1 MDYTVSDPAEAPSRR
16 TEISEPRMRSGY
28 LPVEVAVVGV
38 ANVDM
43 VTRVERLPQEG
54 QTAFGEQ
61 LEILPGGKG
70 LNQAIAVAKQ
80 GGRAALVANAGDDPW
95 GHLLLDSLLHAG
107 VDVTAFQLLADDT
120 TAGVLIQI
128 PASGDSAVTVTR
140 ARRTLPLIE
149 DIERARA
156 LLAEA
161 AVTIVQLELDLPAI
175 ELAVTAA
182 TGRVIGMLV
191 PSEPLPRDVLE
202 RLDLLVVNAAEA
214 AQIVGCAMPRTVEAA
229 RRCAE
234 ALREKGPSAAV
245 VTMGAGGAAYASEEE
260 AGFVAAPRVD
270 VVDTTGAGD
279 ALLGALSLALSR
291 GALLPQALRFGV
303 LAGSQTVQ
311 SVGAS

>member
-1 MDYTVSDPAEAPSRR
+1 MTH
-16 TEISEPRMRSGY
+16 TKGGH
-28 LPVEVAVVGV
+28 LPVEVAVIGV
-38 ANVDM
+38 ANVDL
-43 VTRVERLPQEG
+43 VTRVERLPHEG
-54 QTAFGEQ
+54 QTVFGER
-61 LEILPGGKG
+61 LETLPGGKG
-70 LNQAIAVAKQ
+70 LNQAIAVARQ

-107 VDVTAFQLLADDT
+107 VDVTAFQLIADDT

-140 ARRTLPLIE
+140 ARRTLHSIE

-161 AVTIVQLELDLPAI
+161 TVTIIQLELDPRVIQVA
-175 ELAVTAA
+175 LAGA
-182 TGRVIGMLV
+182 TGLVIGMLV
-191 PSEPLPRDVLE
+191 PSESLTRAVLE
-202 RLDLLVVNAAEA
+202 RIDLLVVNAAEA
-214 AQIVGCAMPRTVEAA
+214 AQIIGGTPPRTVEAA

-234 ALREKGPSAAV
+234 ALREKGPSSAV
-245 VTMGAGGAAYASEEE
+245 VTMGIDGAAYASEDEV
-260 AGFVAAPRVD
+260 GFVAAPRVD

-291 GALLPQALRFGV
+291 GAPLPQALGLGV
-303 LAGSQTVQ
+303 LAGSQAVQ

>member
-1 MDYTVSDPAEAPSRR
+1 M
-16 TEISEPRMRSGY
+16 SERQMSAGL
-28 LPVEVAVVGV
+28 LPVEVAVIGV

-54 QTAFGEQ
+54 QTVFGER

-70 LNQAIAVAKQ
+70 LNQAIAVARQ

-95 GHLLLDSLLHAG
+95 GHLLLGSLLDAG
-107 VDVTAFQLLADDT
+107 VDVTAFQLIADDT

-140 ARRTLPLIE
+140 AKRTLHSID
-149 DIERARA
+149 DIERASA
-156 LLAEA
+156 LLAGA
-161 AVTIVQLELDLPAI
+161 AVTVVQLELDLRVI
-175 ELAVTAA
+175 ELAVAGA

-191 PSEPLPRDVLE
+191 PSESLPRNVLE

-214 AQIVGCAMPRTVEAA
+214 AQIVGGATPRTVEAA

-234 ALREKGPSAAV
+234 ALREKGPSSAV
-245 VTMGAGGAAYASEEE
+245 VTMGPDGAAYASEEE
-260 AGFVAAPRVD
+260 VGFVAAPRVD
-270 VVDTTGAGD
+270 VVDTTGGGD
-279 ALLGALSLALSR
+279 ALLGTLSLALSR
-291 GALLPQALRFGV
+291 GALLPEALRLGV
-303 LAGSQTVQ
+303 LAGSQAVQ